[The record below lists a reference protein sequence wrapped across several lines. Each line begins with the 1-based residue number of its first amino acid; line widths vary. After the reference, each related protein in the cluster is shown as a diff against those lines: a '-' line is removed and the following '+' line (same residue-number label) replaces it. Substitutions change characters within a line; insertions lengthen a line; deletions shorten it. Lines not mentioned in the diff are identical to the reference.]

1 MREKTLWNSSIF
13 STKEISEGFRC
24 TACNYNLIGTLY
36 FFSVKLIHS
45 YTSSLLS
52 ARKLYVSYK
61 LYFTIICIVI
71 VICFRYGCTNRLK
84 LYMNRLKCICH
95 PTYIFHCQ
103 TDSPIE
109 SVNAWWAVWPGMNL
123 YEPRPNNERITLNHW
138 PGPKV
143 GVS

>member
-36 FFSVKLIHS
+36 FFSVELIHS
-45 YTSSLLS
+45 YTSSLLF

-71 VICFRYGCTNRLK
+71 VIVMAVQLAWNYTWIASNVSVIQHTSFTVKQTVPLNQWTLDELCDPAWTYMNQDQTMKELPWTIGLALK
-84 LYMNRLKCICH
+84 LVC
-95 PTYIFHCQ
+95 
-103 TDSPIE
+103 
-109 SVNAWWAVWPGMNL
+109 
-123 YEPRPNNERITLNHW
+123 
-138 PGPKV
+138 PKF
-143 GVS
+143 